1 MPAWEINSPV
11 FISSVWCWAGDGP
24 LGGGGDHTSHW
35 GIPATLVS
43 ALCLCI
49 CLCAFAMPNNTI
61 WPFIVYDAQYNLVS
75 GLFFFKEIR
84 TEDFTCRC
92 ESLQLR
98 VSKPMIRLCSFL
110 TGHALS
116 SPSDPVWVCDCPLH
130 SDGGFLLL
138 KEALWKS
145 CLCSTW
151 TFPLL
156 TLSTAKSS
164 RRECSAG
171 LWGKTS
177 LLDNSP
183 SSNYN
188 ASTHK
193 HALRRDGGRKRWHT
207 SYTQLYDGTCVS
219 LCSRC

>member
-1 MPAWEINSPV
+1 M
-11 FISSVWCWAGDGP
+11 
-24 LGGGGDHTSHW
+24 
-35 GIPATLVS
+35 
-43 ALCLCI
+43 
-49 CLCAFAMPNNTI
+49 
-61 WPFIVYDAQYNLVS
+61 S
-75 GLFFFKEIR
+75 GLLFCKEIR

-98 VSKPMIRLCSFL
+98 VSKPVIRLCSFL

-116 SPSDPVWVCDCPLH
+116 SPSDPVWVRDCPLH

-145 CLCSTW
+145 CLYSTW
-151 TFPLL
+151 TFLLL

-193 HALRRDGGRKRWHT
+193 HALRGDGGRKRWHT

-219 LCSRC
+219 LCSRCSPGSLAQAVTMWMTHCD